1 MNSRQITK
9 SLQAQPADALWA
21 SLLAHAQTLQ
31 PFWERGVRTFAK
43 RSALPREKR
52 DAYLGT
58 IATSFQKM
66 DDWRRG
72 RAKYVQARRNEIDSA
87 ISFLRNKAI
96 EKSICGLCIAPAARN
111 AASALRKSLYTACPG
126 GYSDQH
132 IPEILAGILYDIAA
146 VRTLFPFD
154 LGNLAGYHP
163 GHDVPAPADPLVMM
177 LKKAG
182 KELGIIDAVK
192 RLMRE
197 VDRIWN
203 TFDTPTPMTFADDY
217 WQAEGDGADARLHY
231 QAIAE
236 FHRT

>member
-1 MNSRQITK
+1 
-9 SLQAQPADALWA
+9 
-21 SLLAHAQTLQ
+21 
-31 PFWERGVRTFAK
+31 
-43 RSALPREKR
+43 LPRDKR
-52 DAYLGT
+52 DAFLGI

-66 DDWRRG
+66 DDWRHG
-72 RAKYVQARRNEIDSA
+72 RVKYVNARRKEIDSA

-111 AASALRKSLYTACPG
+111 ATSALRASLYTACPG
-126 GYSDQH
+126 GYSDQQ

-154 LGNLAGYHP
+154 LGTLVCYHP
-163 GHDVPAPADPLVMM
+163 GDVAAPADPIDIM
-177 LKKAG
+177 LERAG
-182 KELGIIDAVK
+182 KELGFIDAVE
-192 RLMRE
+192 RLHQE
-197 VDRIWN
+197 VDRIWI
-203 TFDTPTPMTFADDY
+203 TFDTPSPMTFAEGY